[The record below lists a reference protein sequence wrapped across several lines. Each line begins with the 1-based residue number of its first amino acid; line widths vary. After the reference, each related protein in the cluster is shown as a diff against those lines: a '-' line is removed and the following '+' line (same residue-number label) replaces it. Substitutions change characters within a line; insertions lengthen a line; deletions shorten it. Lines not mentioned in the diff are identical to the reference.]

1 MTLVHYI
8 LLFPFFFF
16 KYMYTYMYLYL
27 SSSLAD
33 ITIVSSFTRNS
44 HRPFLLLLFL
54 LASFFFFFLNFLHAF
69 NIDPPE
75 LLVMEWNK
83 TRNLSWLGCVN
94 GYTRGATHVWTFL
107 DGVSRKWLGEIAC
120 ILTSGHYRLQA
131 DEKEEIRRSI
141 RIICFWFIFD
151 LLFTEARSEILEM
164 DG

>member
-44 HRPFLLLLFL
+44 HRPFLFLLFL

-75 LLVMEWNK
+75 LLVME
-83 TRNLSWLGCVN
+83 
-94 GYTRGATHVWTFL
+94 
-107 DGVSRKWLGEIAC
+107 
-120 ILTSGHYRLQA
+120 
-131 DEKEEIRRSI
+131 
-141 RIICFWFIFD
+141 
-151 LLFTEARSEILEM
+151 
-164 DG
+164 